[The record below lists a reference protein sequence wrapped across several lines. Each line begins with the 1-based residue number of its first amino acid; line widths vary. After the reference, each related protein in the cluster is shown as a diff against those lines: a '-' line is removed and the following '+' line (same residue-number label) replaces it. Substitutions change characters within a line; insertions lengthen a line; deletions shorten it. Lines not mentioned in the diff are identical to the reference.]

1 MANERFD
8 NVWDA
13 LEKDPVERERMKLLA
28 QLMMTLQHHI
38 REQGWTPGGGGSTSR
53 GLPASNIRPDAREDI
68 PVQHRCRN
76 RTADGGGCKGG
87 VEDATRGLNQRGP
100 QLG

>member
-8 NVWDA
+8 NIWDA

-38 REQGWTPGGGGSTSR
+38 REQGWTQAEAAAHLGVSQPRISDLMR
-53 GLPASNIRPDAREDI
+53 GKISQFSIDAVI
-68 PVQHRCRN
+68 GLL
-76 RTADGGGCKGG
+76 TAAG
-87 VEDATRGLNQRGP
+87 VRVELKTQRAA
-100 QLG
+100 